1 MKKKIVLLT
10 LTAVLSCSMLACSS
24 KKDDKGNADANATA
38 SPSATANID
47 EVKVLSADLTGYVKL
62 GQYKGLTIEEVSDT
76 VTDKQVEEQIEATL
90 KEKATWDAQ
99 DAKYKAKNLDQVN
112 MDYVGKIDGKE
123 FDGGSAKATDLQIGS
138 NQFIEGFEA
147 GLIGHKK
154 GDKFDLKLK
163 FPENYGNADLAGKDA
178 VFTVTINSISK
189 QNVPK
194 LTDKYVKDTLS
205 KTSKTVAEYKKEV
218 RKTLEMQATESKVQG
233 EAKNAIQ
240 AAIAKAEI
248 TEYPQ
253 DQMDYYKSLVT
264 SYYTNIAKYYYGMAL
279 ADFITANNY
288 TTETWDSEVVT
299 KSAQD
304 MLKQVMV
311 VQAIAKAENIS
322 VTDEEYKNK
331 LPDYL
336 ASYQVADEE
345 ALKTSYGEGATLSI
359 KDELLY
365 NKVGAFLV
373 KNDKV
378 EKVVATATPAPTATA
393 ATK

>member
-24 KKDDKGNADANATA
+24 SKKSDDATATA

-90 KEKATWDAQ
+90 QSNATWDAQ

-112 MDYVGKIDGKE
+112 IDYVGKLDGTA
-123 FDGGSAKATDLQIGS
+123 FDNGSATGVDLQIGNNS
-138 NQFIEGFEA
+138 YIEGFDT

-154 GDKFDLKLK
+154 GDKFDMKVT
-163 FPENYGNADLAGKDA
+163 FPSTYSNNPDLAGKET
-178 VFTVTINSISK
+178 VFTVTINSVSK
-189 QNVPK
+189 QNVPE

-205 KTSKTVAEYKKEV
+205 KTSKTVEEYKKEV
-218 RKTLEMQATESKVQG
+218 RKTLETQATESKVQG

-240 AAIAKAEI
+240 AAIANAEI
-248 TEYPQ
+248 TEFPQ
-253 DQMDYYKSLVT
+253 EQMDYYKSLVT
-264 SYYTNIAKYYYGMAL
+264 SYYTNIASYYYGVSL
-279 ADFITANNY
+279 SEFY
-288 TTETWDSEVVT
+288 TSSGYTEETWESDVVT

-311 VQAIAKAENIS
+311 VQAIAKAENLTI
-322 VTDEEYKNK
+322 TDEEYQEK

-336 ASYQVADEE
+336 TSYQVADED
-345 ALKTSYGEGATLSI
+345 ALKTSYGEGAALSI

-378 EKVVATATPAPTATA
+378 EEVKATATPAPTAT
-393 ATK
+393 TKAN